1 MGKRFVDLMT
11 VTFTGEIYRSGNL
24 WMLYQ
29 ELMLDKE
36 NVILYVKDYKNV
48 NSAFQDQTYL
58 WL

>member
-24 WMLYQ
+24 WMLDQ

-36 NVILYVKDYKNV
+36 NVILYVKD
-48 NSAFQDQTYL
+48 
-58 WL
+58 